1 MLIQFH
7 ATLAASCNLRDIK
20 DINGIAFFAYFD
32 GTFSQ
37 QGIQFLS
44 RHSFAIY
51 DLSVQIYD
59 LFLSYLVLSL
69 FW

>member
-20 DINGIAFFAYFD
+20 EIGIAIFAYFY

-37 QGIQFLS
+37 RGIQFS
-44 RHSFAIY
+44 PRDIPFVIY
-51 DLSVQIYD
+51 AVSVEMYEFTKLD
-59 LFLSYLVLSL
+59 TYLLK
-69 FW
+69 